1 MELFMKKKNLLK
13 ACLACATC
21 AGMVVSSGCG
31 VTTNN
36 NNKAEASV
44 LGRLPTRL
52 VADAVMEYMQSP
64 NDLVISQLQAML
76 GYTRS
81 DRFDMGK
88 AVQFAFTFQTDSSV
102 FIKSSSI
109 NISEKADLSDA
120 VSYSI
125 SPRLG
130 QIDVYNLKTGTKYYY
145 QVSSRLSDNTWLR
158 SSVYEFT
165 TADGPRFMYVDGAS
179 NVRDIGGWNSTLG
192 GKIKQGV
199 LYRGSEIDGKKNKNI
214 EGFCVTAEGIETM
227 LSVMG
232 IQSDFDLRNP
242 YELGIDPN
250 SSGILGN
257 QVQRT
262 FLPSGYYEQILNAPD
277 TLKTVFTAF
286 ANPDAYPVY
295 LHCTHGVDRAGTISL
310 ILEALLGVD
319 KADLIRD
326 YELSNFFYP
335 EDKVDRNYDK
345 NGGDILTLIS
355 KLESDYDGATLADKT
370 ADMLQKAGVTQ
381 AQIDTIRSIF
391 IAK

>member
-1 MELFMKKKNLLK
+1 MKKKDLLN
-13 ACLACATC
+13 ACLACTTC
-21 AGMVVSSGCG
+21 AGIVISGGCG
-31 VTTNN
+31 AITNN

-44 LGRLPTRL
+44 LGQFPVRL
-52 VADAVMEYMQSP
+52 VADAVWEYMQSP
-64 NDLVISQLQAML
+64 DDMAISELQASL
-76 GYTRS
+76 GYTRQ

-88 AVQFAFTFQTDSSV
+88 AVQFAFTFQTENDV

-109 NISEKADLSDA
+109 NISEKADLSNA
-120 VSYSI
+120 VSYPVSA
-125 SPRLG
+125 RLG
-130 QIDVYNLKTGTKYYY
+130 QVDVYNLKTGTKYYY
-145 QVSSRLSDNTWLR
+145 QISARLSNNSWLR

-199 LYRGSEIDGKKNKNI
+199 LYRGSEIDGKKNKNV
-214 EGFCVTAEGIETM
+214 EGFCVTDTGIETM
-227 LSVMG
+227 LTTMG

-242 YELGIDPN
+242 YELGINPN
-250 SSGILGN
+250 DFGILGSN
-257 QVQRT
+257 VQRT
-262 FLPSGYYEQILNAPD
+262 FLPSGYYEQILNAPE

-286 ANPDAYPVY
+286 ANPDAYPAY

-335 EDKVDRNYDK
+335 EDKVDRNYDR
-345 NGGDILTLIS
+345 NGGDIMTLIS
-355 KLESDYDGATLADKT
+355 KLETDYEGATLADKT

-391 IAK
+391 IEK